1 MKGISHLRDAASQ
14 SNCPSGLH
22 ERTPVEKIG
31 GGSGAKFSFL
41 VYEFLDFW
49 HNFSS
54 RLESSM
60 SIVGNDDLKKKDKCG
75 IGDGV
80 LLQLSLVSKEC
91 LGGSEPNEM
100 TNDLGVISRLV
111 QLAQCRSFE
120 DKIAQTRSKSNQQ
133 VLFSHSQ

>member
-1 MKGISHLRDAASQ
+1 
-14 SNCPSGLH
+14 
-22 ERTPVEKIG
+22 
-31 GGSGAKFSFL
+31 
-41 VYEFLDFW
+41 
-49 HNFSS
+49 
-54 RLESSM
+54 M

-100 TNDLGVISRLV
+100 TSDLGVNSRLE

-120 DKIAQTRSKSNQQ
+120 DKKAQTRSKSNQQ